1 MDFAD
6 SIMILTGTPPRTK
19 NTYFEKA
26 WNTKEWH
33 NYHWTMFENPYIPDP
48 EEQLEKICNE
58 KGLTRESD
66 FIRREYFGEI
76 AYDTEAQVFKGYQ
89 TYESIPETFT
99 PTDIVIGVDFG
110 FSDYN
115 GIASLAFNKDTNE
128 CYVILENKFNKST
141 STAVV
146 QCVRNQYENAKKFMI
161 ERAKLNNKDADLANI
176 TIVTDSN
183 EKTICYELSVTEKLP
198 AYPCY
203 KYDKVMAISQ
213 LSDWCRTGKIKVP
226 KEGYLA
232 EEFDLTVYKRDDN
245 DNITSEIDESY
256 HPDIADALLYASRQM
271 WFTVGATGGGIS
283 QDQKDNWQSA

>member
-1 MDFAD
+1 
-6 SIMILTGTPPRTK
+6 
-19 NTYFEKA
+19 
-26 WNTKEWH
+26 
-33 NYHWTMFENPYIPDP
+33 MFENPYIPDP
-48 EEQLEKICNE
+48 EEQLDKICAE

-66 FIRREYFGEI
+66 FIQREYFGVI

-89 TYESIPETFT
+89 TYEEIPETFC

-115 GIASLAFNKDTNE
+115 GIAVLSFNKVTGE
-128 CYVILENKFNKST
+128 CYVSQENKFNQST

-146 QCVRNQYENAKKFMI
+146 ECVKNAYENAKRFMVD
-161 ERAKLNNKDADLANI
+161 RATKNKQDADLANI

-183 EKTICYELSVTEKLP
+183 EKMISYELSVNHKLP

-226 KEGYLA
+226 KDGYCA
-232 EEFDLTVYKRDDN
+232 EEFDLTLYKRDDN
-245 DNITSEIDESY
+245 DNVTSEIDDSY

-271 WFTVGATGGGIS
+271 WFTVGAEGGGIS
-283 QDQKDNWQSA
+283 QDQKNNWNIA

>member
-1 MDFAD
+1 MR
-6 SIMILTGTPPRTK
+6 IM
-19 NTYFEKA
+19 
-26 WNTKEWH
+26 W
-33 NYHWTMFENPYIPDP
+33 
-48 EEQLEKICNE
+48 
-58 KGLTRESD
+58 
-66 FIRREYFGEI
+66 
-76 AYDTEAQVFKGYQ
+76 
-89 TYESIPETFT
+89 
-99 PTDIVIGVDFG
+99 
-110 FSDYN
+110 
-115 GIASLAFNKDTNE
+115 
-128 CYVILENKFNKST
+128 
-141 STAVV
+141 
-146 QCVRNQYENAKKFMI
+146 FMI

-226 KEGYLA
+226 KDGYLA